1 MLPKKGSFLIAG
13 LMLLSLAGQAQLTI
27 QSGATFNMQAGAQVT
42 VQGHVDNAGTLSN
55 DGLLKVQGNYVNT
68 GTYSGVTTNGVLEVY
83 GTGNSNI
90 TPGGSAIPHLVVNK
104 TAAADIVK
112 LGASAIVSNSFTL
125 TNGIFTTDPI
135 ANPSFNLS
143 SPVTAT
149 YNFAAGKEII
159 GSVKRTGFTA
169 GVPHIF
175 NQPNMLVT
183 TNGGSTPTD
192 FTVTMIPE
200 SAGGDPTQA
209 EREVKRK
216 FSFAQTAGSGF
227 TTDIRYPYLS
237 SELNT
242 NTEANLV
249 PWRLAAAEWNA
260 RLTPVTRDLAND
272 YVTTTGIAA
281 ADLVQEWKLAD
292 PNYTFNAVAYLRGG
306 WNGSNAMNPT
316 LNTSGYL
323 PLTQPYSDPAF
334 GYAGPESVAPGFF
347 AANPNIVD
355 WVLIDFRKPASGLP
369 LDALSSTSIGK
380 QAAFILNTG
389 AIVDLN
395 GTDPLSFDLNKQG
408 AGFIVI
414 KHRNHL
420 AIMSNSLPSNA
431 LGTYTN
437 DFSLLANIYDN
448 PDPSL
453 TSDPGQVLPG
463 TAPVKYGLWAGNANK
478 DNNVNAG
485 DVGLV
490 KANANV
496 VLTGYSFGDVN
507 LDGTVNAGDV
517 GLTKVS
523 ANGTAQ
529 THSSARASNT
539 IKEPKSHVP
548 TN

>member
-1 MLPKKGSFLIAG
+1 
-13 LMLLSLAGQAQLTI
+13 MLLSLAGQAQLTI

-104 TAAADIVK
+104 TAAADVVK
-112 LGASAIVSNSFTL
+112 LGASVIVSNSFTL

-227 TTDIRYPYLS
+227 TADIRYPYLS
-237 SELNT
+237 AELNT

-260 RLTPVTRDLAND
+260 RLTPVSRDLAND

-292 PNYTFNAVAYLRGG
+292 PKYTMNVTGNLRGAWDG
-306 WNGSNAMNPT
+306 VSAMSTT
-316 LNTSGYL
+316 LNTAGFI
-323 PLTQPYSDPAF
+323 PLAQPYNVTPYN
-334 GYAGPESVAPGFF
+334 YAGTEAVGAIP
-347 AANPNIVD
+347 ANVVD
-355 WVLIDFRKPASGLP
+355 WVLVEHRKPASGLP
-369 LDALSSTSIGK
+369 QDALVATI
-380 QAAFILNTG
+380 TG
-389 AIVDLN
+389 SKAGFLLSN
-395 GTDPLSFDLNKQG
+395 GSVVETDGVTPIAPLISKQG
-408 AGFIVI
+408 TGFIVLR
-414 KHRNHL
+414 HRNHL
-420 AIMSNSLPSNA
+420 GVLSNA
-431 LGTYTN
+431 IASNAAGTFTN
-437 DFSLLANIYDN
+437 DFTLLANAFK
-448 PDPSL
+448 PAGA
-453 TSDPGQVLPG
+453 TSDPVVLLAG
-463 TAPVKYGLWAGNANK
+463 GGGKYGLWAGDASKNGI
-478 DNNVNAG
+478 VNGG
-485 DVGLV
+485 DIIAI
-490 KANANV
+490 KASIAI
-496 VLTGYSFGDVN
+496 LATGYQFTDVN
-507 LDGTVNAGDV
+507 LNASINGGDIISAKSTIALLGTGSGTNSLSGQPAGK
-517 GLTKVS
+517 KV
-523 ANGTAQ
+523 T
-529 THSSARASNT
+529 
-539 IKEPKSHVP
+539 
-548 TN
+548 TNIPDPIRED